1 MSGTAVLLIAITVAR
16 VGFEALGYYAV
27 PLLAIAVWYFGW
39 LHQTFVG
46 EAAPERDPEPDPV
59 NITGGPPFTR
69 LLAVVPLQQPHADPI
84 DAVLWL
90 PPLKDF
96 TGHILSAEHILGYLK
111 KKLADGGA
119 LEPSNF
125 VEDEFFVQFL
135 HEFLQ
140 RELPGR
146 PRFQAESRQTKDGW
160 VRCVDERVLDFP
172 VPAPGGEPDEEDI
185 FGRFHVQGGVI
196 EPGSYERNRAHRLFT
211 NKGLFRLDFALRERL
226 KDEVIAR
233 HAFNQ
238 AGQAPTSDLV
248 M

>member
-1 MSGTAVLLIAITVAR
+1 MIAIAIAR
-16 VGFEALGYYAV
+16 VGFEAIGIYAV
-27 PLLAIAVWYFGW
+27 PLLAVAVWYFGW
-39 LHQTFVG
+39 LHHTFVG
-46 EAAPERDPEPDPV
+46 GAAAEVGPDPEPV
-59 NITGGPPFTR
+59 TITHGPLFTR
-69 LLAVVPLQQPHADPI
+69 SLAVVPLQQPDADPI

-96 TGHILSAEHILGYLK
+96 SGHILSPEHILGHLK
-111 KKLADGGA
+111 RSLKNGGA

-135 HEFLQ
+135 HEFLE

-146 PRFQAESRQTKDGW
+146 PRFQAESRRKKDGW
-160 VRCVDERVLDFP
+160 VRYVDERALDFP
-172 VPAPGGEPDEEDI
+172 VAAAGCEPDEEDV

-196 EPGSYERNRAHRLFT
+196 EPGSYERNRAHRLLT
-211 NKGLFRLDFALRERL
+211 NKGLFQLDFALRERL
-226 KDEVIAR
+226 KEEVVAR

-238 AGQAPTSDLV
+238 AGEVSTERV